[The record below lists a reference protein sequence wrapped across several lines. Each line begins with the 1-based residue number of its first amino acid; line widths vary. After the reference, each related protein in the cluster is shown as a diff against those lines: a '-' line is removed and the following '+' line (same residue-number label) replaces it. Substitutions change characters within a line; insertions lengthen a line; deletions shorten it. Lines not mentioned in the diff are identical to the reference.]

1 MARSLSPFTRLTLL
15 ISELKGNKIED
26 LADVKKCD
34 LAHHT
39 AKLHEELDEPTHK
52 ETAGRIGEQGGLLL
66 SLIREGELVKAEE
79 GRQVLLSTC
88 KSLKDLL

>member
-1 MARSLSPFTRLTLL
+1 MTRSLSSFTRLTLL

-39 AKLHEELDEPTHK
+39 AKLHEEFDLEQTDA
-52 ETAGRIGEQGGLLL
+52 AGQIGEQGRLLL
-66 SLIREGELVKAEE
+66 SWIQEGELVKAEE
-79 GRQVLLSTC
+79 ARQTLLSSC
-88 KSLKDLL
+88 KNLKDRL

>member
-39 AKLHEELDEPTHK
+39 AKLHEELDEPAHK

>member
-15 ISELKGNKIED
+15 ISELKGRNIED

-39 AKLHEELDEPTHK
+39 AKLDEEFDDATQK
-52 ETAGRIGEQGGLLL
+52 EAAGRIGEQGRLLL
-66 SLIREGELVKAEE
+66 SWIREGELVRAEE
-79 GRQVLLSTC
+79 GRQDLLSSC
-88 KSLKDLL
+88 KKLKDLL

>member
-39 AKLHEELDEPTHK
+39 SKLHEEFDEAEQK
-52 ETAGRIGEQGGLLL
+52 ETATRIGEQGRLLL
-66 SLIREGELVKAEE
+66 SRIQEGELGKAEE
-79 GRQVLLSTC
+79 ERQILLSSC
-88 KSLKDLL
+88 KRLKDLL

>member
-1 MARSLSPFTRLTLL
+1 MASSLSPFTRLTLL

-39 AKLHEELDEPTHK
+39 AKLHEEFDEPKQK
-52 ETAGRIGEQGGLLL
+52 ETAVQIGTQGGLLL
-66 SLIREGELVKAEE
+66 SWIREGELVKAEE

-88 KSLKDLL
+88 KSLKELL